1 MYDARSIESYDK
13 EELMEGRTRCV
24 KETFFY
30 VTILLSQTHV
40 HNHNTEQSLNIIHTP
55 SYHLNVK
62 KNRSLNIFFS
72 CDFLIPRRFIMVLKR
87 VFIYISRFNTEK
99 LKYCFTR

>member
-1 MYDARSIESYDK
+1 MFIIIHR
-13 EELMEGRTRCV
+13 
-24 KETFFY
+24 
-30 VTILLSQTHV
+30 TILEYYPYTFLSP
-40 HNHNTEQSLNIIHTP
+40 I
-55 SYHLNVK
+55 NVK

-99 LKYCFTR
+99 IEILFYTLIIDQLS

>member
-1 MYDARSIESYDK
+1 MYDARSIESYYK

-62 KNRSLNIFFS
+62 KSIVKYIFFMRLS
-72 CDFLIPRRFIMVLKR
+72 NTQTFYNGVETCFH
-87 VFIYISRFNTEK
+87 IYF
-99 LKYCFTR
+99 